1 MNPAADLVARAHVV
15 LLDFDGPICSVFAG
29 YPAVRAVS
37 TMLRALEAAGFD
49 VRPPWLNLGDPHQL
63 LVEVATQMPEA
74 VGIAE
79 DALTRSEVHAVD
91 SAQITVGVTDLIDEV
106 TGQGQQWAVV
116 SNNSTE
122 SITRFW
128 GRKDFAR
135 IPSLTVGRPKGES
148 HLMKPNPF
156 MLRQALEILGT
167 PARDAVF
174 IGDSVSDIQAGRT
187 VGIPTIGYANKPAK
201 PKLLT
206 AALADVVITTMEDLL
221 SHDTSHSSPPLG
233 EAQC

>member
-1 MNPAADLVARAHVV
+1 MTSAADLVARARVV
-15 LLDFDGPICSVFAG
+15 LLDFDGPICSVFTG

-91 SAQITVGVTDLIDEV
+91 SAQITVGVTDLIDQV
-106 TGQGQQWAVV
+106 TGRGQHWAVV

-122 SITRFW
+122 SIAQFCR
-128 GRKDFAR
+128 RKDFAR
-135 IPSLTVGRPKGES
+135 TPSLTVGRPKGEP

-156 MLRQALEILGT
+156 ALRHALEILRT
-167 PARDAVF
+167 PPREAVF
-174 IGDSVSDIQAGRT
+174 IGDSVSDVQAGQAA
-187 VGIPTIGYANKPAK
+187 GIPTVGYANKPAK
-201 PKLLT
+201 PMLLE
-206 AALADVVITTMEDLL
+206 AAQADVVITSMEDLL
-221 SHDTSHSSPPLG
+221 SHDG
-233 EAQC
+233 

>member
-1 MNPAADLVARAHVV
+1 MTSAADLVARARVV

-37 TMLRALEAAGFD
+37 AILRALEAAGFE

-63 LVEVATQMPEA
+63 LVEVATQIPEA

-91 SAQITVGVTDLIDEV
+91 SAQITVGVTDLIDQV
-106 TGQGQQWAVV
+106 THRGQQWAVV
-116 SNNSTE
+116 SNNSPE
-122 SITRFW
+122 SIARFCT
-128 GRKDFAR
+128 RKDFAR
-135 IPSLTVGRPKGES
+135 TPSLTVGRPKGEP

-156 MLRQALEILGT
+156 ALRHALKVLRT

-201 PKLLT
+201 PMLLE
-206 AALADVVITTMEDLL
+206 AAQAGVIITSMDDLL
-221 SHDTSHSSPPLG
+221 SHDD
-233 EAQC
+233 

>member
-1 MNPAADLVARAHVV
+1 MTSAADLVARARVV
-15 LLDFDGPICSVFAG
+15 LLDFDGPICSVFTG

-63 LVEVATQMPEA
+63 LVEVATHIPEA

-91 SAQITVGVTDLIDEV
+91 SAQITVGVTDLIDQIA
-106 TGQGQQWAVV
+106 GRGQQWAVV
-116 SNNSTE
+116 SNNSAE
-122 SITRFW
+122 SIARFCA
-128 GRKDFAR
+128 RKDFAR
-135 IPSLTVGRPKGES
+135 TPSLTVGRPKGEP

-156 MLRQALEILGT
+156 ALRHALKVLTT

-174 IGDSVSDIQAGRT
+174 IGDSVSDVRAGRAA
-187 VGIPTIGYANKPAK
+187 GIPTIGYANKPAK
-201 PKLLT
+201 PKLLET
-206 AALADVVITTMEDLL
+206 ALADVVITSMDDLL
-221 SHDTSHSSPPLG
+221 SHDG
-233 EAQC
+233 